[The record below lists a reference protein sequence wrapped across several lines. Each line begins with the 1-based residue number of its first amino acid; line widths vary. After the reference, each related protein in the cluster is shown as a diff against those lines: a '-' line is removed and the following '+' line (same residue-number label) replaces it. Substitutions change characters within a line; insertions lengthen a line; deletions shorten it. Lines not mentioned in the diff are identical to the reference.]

1 MKLYFKPGACSLAA
15 HIALREL
22 GLSFDMEKVDLA
34 TKETASGGD
43 FYEINPKGYVPA
55 LQLNQDILTENVAV
69 LQYIADLKPEAG
81 LAPAKDNFQRYRLYE
96 WLGFINSEL
105 HQGYKPFFNPQAGED
120 EQARAAA
127 KLGQRFGYVN
137 EQLAGKAF
145 LMGEQFT
152 IADAYLYTVLTWLPV
167 TGLDIGKWPNLRAF
181 QARVSERPAV
191 KAAQEAE
198 RAA

>member
-69 LQYIADLKPEAG
+69 LQYIA
-81 LAPAKDNFQRYRLYE
+81 
-96 WLGFINSEL
+96 
-105 HQGYKPFFNPQAGED
+105 
-120 EQARAAA
+120 
-127 KLGQRFGYVN
+127 
-137 EQLAGKAF
+137 
-145 LMGEQFT
+145 
-152 IADAYLYTVLTWLPV
+152 
-167 TGLDIGKWPNLRAF
+167 
-181 QARVSERPAV
+181 
-191 KAAQEAE
+191 
-198 RAA
+198 